1 MSSGIGAFNIS
12 IMKKIICAIIFIL
25 VISAFAG
32 CSKSEEPSQTSSK
45 ATKSVEETTEAETQ
59 TNTQKITTTDEF
71 PTVADDE
78 S

>member
-1 MSSGIGAFNIS
+1 
-12 IMKKIICAIIFIL
+12 MKKIICAIIFVLI
-25 VISAFAG
+25 ISVFVG

-45 ATKSVEETTEAETQ
+45 ATKAVEETSEAETQ
-59 TNTQKITTTDEF
+59 ANTQKITTTDEF

>member
-1 MSSGIGAFNIS
+1 
-12 IMKKIICAIIFIL
+12 MKKIICAIIFVLI
-25 VISAFAG
+25 ISVFTG
-32 CSKSEEPSQTSSK
+32 CSKSTEPSQTSSK

-59 TNTQKITTTDEF
+59 ANTQKITTTDEF